1 MAMYSVP
8 FLVYKGFGLGDFNV
22 LEVIALQAVLYVAVS
37 ALPLPGA
44 LGVSESAFMIL
55 FRTMFPA
62 GILSSAMV
70 LSRGISFYL
79 FVLVTG
85 LCVAGLVLIKRKG
98 PVMAYTILI
107 AEDDRDIVNLLKL
120 YLESNGYR
128 TVTAENGTD
137 AYKLI
142 LEEKIDLA
150 VLDIMM
156 PEMDGYE
163 LAVKIREKHDFPIIF
178 LSAKIRIMIKY

>member
-1 MAMYSVP
+1 
-8 FLVYKGFGLGDFNV
+8 
-22 LEVIALQAVLYVAVS
+22 
-37 ALPLPGA
+37 
-44 LGVSESAFMIL
+44 
-55 FRTMFPA
+55 
-62 GILSSAMV
+62 
-70 LSRGISFYL
+70 
-79 FVLVTG
+79 
-85 LCVAGLVLIKRKG
+85 
-98 PVMAYTILI
+98 MAYTILI

-156 PEMDGYE
+156 PEWTAMN
-163 LAVKIREKHDFPIIF
+163 
-178 LSAKIRIMIKY
+178 

>member
-1 MAMYSVP
+1 
-8 FLVYKGFGLGDFNV
+8 
-22 LEVIALQAVLYVAVS
+22 
-37 ALPLPGA
+37 
-44 LGVSESAFMIL
+44 
-55 FRTMFPA
+55 
-62 GILSSAMV
+62 
-70 LSRGISFYL
+70 
-79 FVLVTG
+79 
-85 LCVAGLVLIKRKG
+85 
-98 PVMAYTILI
+98 MAYTILI

-163 LAVKIREKHDFPIIF
+163 LAVKIRKKYDFPHYF
-178 LSAKIRIMIKY
+178 LIRKKSG

>member
-1 MAMYSVP
+1 
-8 FLVYKGFGLGDFNV
+8 
-22 LEVIALQAVLYVAVS
+22 
-37 ALPLPGA
+37 
-44 LGVSESAFMIL
+44 
-55 FRTMFPA
+55 
-62 GILSSAMV
+62 
-70 LSRGISFYL
+70 
-79 FVLVTG
+79 
-85 LCVAGLVLIKRKG
+85 
-98 PVMAYTILI
+98 MAYTILI

-163 LAVKIREKHDFPIIF
+163 LAVKIRKSTIFPLF
-178 LSAKIRIMIKY
+178 SYPQKIRIMIKY